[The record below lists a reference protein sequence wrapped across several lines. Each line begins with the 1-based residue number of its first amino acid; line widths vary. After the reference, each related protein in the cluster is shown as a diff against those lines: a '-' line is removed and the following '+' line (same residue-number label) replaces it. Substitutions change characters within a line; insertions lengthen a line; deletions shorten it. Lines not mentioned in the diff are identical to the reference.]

1 MLIHIAFVAMGF
13 FIDMLLSFM
22 FPVDF
27 ALKHLIFV
35 SNMGIAALILSS
47 RSMKP
52 LDALILAFIAG
63 FILDFSHYGLFM
75 VYAVVY
81 TLTILIV
88 MLWSKHMTETLY
100 ELVILVIV
108 GVFIKEGMIYGF
120 MLLSG
125 YTTMSLLT
133 WLGRREFVTLIGN
146 IPIIVVCIF
155 LNDIKNNLMV
165 YKENKLRRSEK
176 LLWVK
181 YKGKESR

>member
-1 MLIHIAFVAMGF
+1 
-13 FIDMLLSFM
+13 
-22 FPVDF
+22 
-27 ALKHLIFV
+27 
-35 SNMGIAALILSS
+35 
-47 RSMKP
+47 MKP

-146 IPIIVVCIF
+146 IPIIVICIF

-165 YKENKLRRSEK
+165 YKETNCGAPKNFSGSNIKGRRVVEMSEHKSSYKTYWIKLSF
-176 LLWVK
+176 
-181 YKGKESR
+181 